1 MKKTFLLCLL
11 LAATS
16 LQAKPKHVLI
26 IGLDGL
32 CTEGVHT
39 ASTPHIDQLL
49 SESQYTFTARNVI
62 PSITLPNWT
71 SHLTGSGPE
80 RHGVLT
86 NKWTRE
92 TAELDAI
99 AKDQDGYYPSI
110 FKVLK
115 ENVRGMKTAYYWNW
129 KELINSMN
137 PRYMDEKNF
146 EPADGYEDNYRRALA
161 FMTAHRQEPTFVF
174 LYSVHTD
181 HAGHR
186 HGWMTPP
193 YIQAIEEADTA
204 IGQLLQQMK
213 DAGLYDDTFIIL
225 MTDHGG
231 VERGHGGYSDAEM
244 RIPWAI
250 RGPGI
255 KPGEMKEQFF
265 TVNTAA
271 IIAHI
276 FGASTPAEWA
286 GRCNIRI
293 R

>member
-1 MKKTFLLCLL
+1 
-11 LAATS
+11 
-16 LQAKPKHVLI
+16 
-26 IGLDGL
+26 
-32 CTEGVHT
+32 
-39 ASTPHIDQLL
+39 
-49 SESQYTFTARNVI
+49 
-62 PSITLPNWT
+62 
-71 SHLTGSGPE
+71 
-80 RHGVLT
+80 
-86 NKWTRE
+86 
-92 TAELDAI
+92 
-99 AKDQDGYYPSI
+99 
-110 FKVLK
+110 
-115 ENVRGMKTAYYWNW
+115 
-129 KELINSMN
+129 
-137 PRYMDEKNF
+137 
-146 EPADGYEDNYRRALA
+146 
-161 FMTAHRQEPTFVF
+161 
-174 LYSVHTD
+174 
-181 HAGHR
+181 
-186 HGWMTPP
+186 MTPL

-255 KPGEMKEQFF
+255 KPGEMQEQFF

-276 FGASTPAEWA
+276 FDAPTPAEWA